1 MAVMHARTSDYDDY
15 SVEYAASVVQREHG
29 GVAGDPFGIL
39 PRLLELLGDVAGRSV
54 LDAGCGEGYLAR
66 VLAASGARVTGIDL
80 SPRLIAMARQKD
92 TEGQIEYRV
101 GDLSQPLPDHV
112 DRFDAV
118 ASYLVLNDVEDYRGF
133 AATLAAVLKL
143 GGRLALAFN
152 NPYSAVIRKHVT
164 DYFDSD
170 AVIPYLGLWAA
181 GIKTYHHHRTLEEY
195 LDAFLVTGLHLTK
208 LADLTGIACVHEP
221 STIFPEWYRFPRFM
235 LLAFAKP

>member
-1 MAVMHARTSDYDDY
+1 MHARTSDYDDY
-15 SVEYAASVVQREHG
+15 SAEYAASVGQQEQG

-66 VLAASGARVTGIDL
+66 VLTANGARVTGIDL
-80 SPRLIAMARQKD
+80 SPRLIAMAREKD

-133 AATLAAVLKL
+133 APPSRPSSNSVDGWRWRSTTRTA
-143 GGRLALAFN
+143 
-152 NPYSAVIRKHVT
+152 PSSA
-164 DYFDSD
+164 
-170 AVIPYLGLWAA
+170 
-181 GIKTYHHHRTLEEY
+181 
-195 LDAFLVTGLHLTK
+195 
-208 LADLTGIACVHEP
+208 
-221 STIFPEWYRFPRFM
+221 STSPTISIQMR
-235 LLAFAKP
+235 